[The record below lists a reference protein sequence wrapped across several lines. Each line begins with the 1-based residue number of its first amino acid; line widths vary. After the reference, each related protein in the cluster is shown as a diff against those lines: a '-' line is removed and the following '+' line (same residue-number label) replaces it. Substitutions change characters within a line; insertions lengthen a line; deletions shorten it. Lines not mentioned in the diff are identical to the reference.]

1 MNHWALML
9 QQSPPE
15 LQRLIARTQRVSLPR
30 GCDAI
35 ERLRRLRRALCS
47 ATAVRSTYT
56 LLDSETRRAL
66 DVLRQRHG
74 GVRADEL
81 VGQFGPIRSL
91 RQMARDPRPQSI
103 AERLLLLGWLL
114 PRPAASHHPPRYML
128 PPELRRALPRALT
141 IEPVDVAPDAPL
153 APAVRASIALLLVC
167 AATPLAVR
175 ADGMLRRSALRSLMP
190 LFAFSEADEIG
201 DLYAFVLPL
210 LQRLGLVACAHGR
223 CTITPGAAT
232 FLALPY
238 SKQCERLTNAW
249 IASPAPDHWLVRLR
263 LALHGVDWPLLRRRL
278 VVWANA
284 IPAGQLVAPD
294 TLYDTLSAA
303 FGPLADA
310 QTHGFRTIRRT
321 PWQPR
326 NAARAFLTALR
337 KPLAWLGIVAWHHQY
352 VYRPTAYA
360 GVDPG
365 WRYESDGDVFV
376 PFPAAHTAL
385 QLAPYVRWVRGHQ
398 DGLTFRIAP
407 RLTCAARPALLQ
419 QSTLRQLLLRHA
431 GPPPSGWG
439 DNLFRSERP
448 PFRLFDGVLLMAE
461 TPDDLARAMRERSVR
476 RYVRVR
482 PAPGIALIRRTE
494 QMLAYRALARKGMR
508 VVGDAPEPA
517 HPTPLP
523 DAFSPGDC
531 AALAM
536 ACAFYRRYGPGDMPL
551 TVDEHLEMQLRA
563 SLPPPLR
570 AALDEAVMRLEP
582 GQPLSATTSTPFLS
596 RSAPDVCMPDAA
608 GIVLEEAKESITS
621 VPDVCT
627 PDGALIADF
636 PVDNRLS
643 SNNSSTNEAHLQAL
657 RRALAQRTSLTI
669 DYDTGG
675 VGLVER
681 RTIRPLEL
689 EQRGDSW
696 YVRAYC
702 LRRQAE
708 RTFRVD
714 RIRGIGEIT

>member
-1 MNHWALML
+1 MNRWALML

-30 GCDAI
+30 GCDAA

-47 ATAVRSTYT
+47 AAAVRSTYA
-56 LLDSETRRAL
+56 LLDNETRTAL

-91 RQMARDPRPQSI
+91 RQLARDPRPQSI

-114 PRPAASHHPPRYML
+114 PRPAAPHHPPRYML
-128 PPELRRALPRALT
+128 PPELRRALPHALT
-141 IEPVDVAPDAPL
+141 IEPIGVAPDAPL
-153 APAVRASIALLLVC
+153 ALAVRASVALLLVC

-190 LFAFSEADEIG
+190 LFPVHEADEIG
-201 DLYAFVLPL
+201 DLYAFALPL
-210 LQRLGLVACAHGR
+210 LRRLGLVACSHGR

-238 SKQCERLTNAW
+238 SKQCERLTNGW
-249 IASPAPDHWLVRLR
+249 IASPEPDHWLVRLR
-263 LALHGVDWPLLRRRL
+263 LALYGVDWPLLRQRL
-278 VVWANA
+278 VVWASA
-284 IPAGQLVAPD
+284 LPAGRLVASD
-294 TLYDTLSAA
+294 TLYNTLTAA

-360 GVDPG
+360 SVDATS
-365 WRYESDGDVFV
+365 WRYESDGEVFV
-376 PFPAAHTAL
+376 PFTAAHTAL
-385 QLAPYVRWVRGHQ
+385 QIAPHIRWVRGHQ
-398 DGLTFRIAP
+398 DGLTFRVAP
-407 RLTCAARPALLQ
+407 RLTFAAKPALLQ
-419 QSTLRQLLLRHA
+419 QRTLRQLLLQYA
-431 GPPPSGWG
+431 GPPPSGWD

-448 PFRLFDGVLLMAE
+448 PFRLFDGVLLVAE
-461 TPDDLARAMRERSVR
+461 TTDDLARAMRERSVR
-476 RYVRVR
+476 RYVRVQL
-482 PAPGIALIRRTE
+482 APGIALIRRPD
-494 QMLAYRALARKGMR
+494 QMLAYRALVRKGMS

-517 HPTPLP
+517 HPTPPP

-536 ACAFYRRYGPGDMPL
+536 ACAFYRRYAPGDMPL
-551 TVDEHLEMQLRA
+551 TVDEQLETQLRA
-563 SLPPPLR
+563 ALPPPLR
-570 AALDEAVMRLEP
+570 AALDEAVMRLER
-582 GQPLSATTSTPFLS
+582 GQPLFRTLTSFPS
-596 RSAPDVCMPDAA
+596 CPAPDVCMPDAA
-608 GIVLEEAKESITS
+608 GVALEEAEESITS
-621 VPDVCT
+621 VPDVCA
-627 PDGALIADF
+627 PDAALIAGL
-636 PVDNRLS
+636 PVDNRLPF
-643 SNNSSTNEAHLQAL
+643 NDSSTNEAHLRAL
-657 RRALAQRTSLTI
+657 RRALAQRTSITI

-675 VGLVER
+675 VGAVER

-702 LRRQAE
+702 LHRQAE
-708 RTFRVD
+708 RTFRID
-714 RIRGIGEIT
+714 RIRGIA